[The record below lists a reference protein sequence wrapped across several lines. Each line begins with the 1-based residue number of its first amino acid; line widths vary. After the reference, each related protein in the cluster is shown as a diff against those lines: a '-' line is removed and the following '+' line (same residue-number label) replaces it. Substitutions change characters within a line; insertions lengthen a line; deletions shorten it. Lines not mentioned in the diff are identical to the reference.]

1 VVLLDLPDLTASR
14 GLSSSPATSR
24 TPSDRSAK
32 LMPPF
37 FSTRSHIATN
47 SKVTSI
53 RKAVVMSTHAH
64 RLQKIRAH
72 VRDAYSELRALP
84 AEDRQAFESEL
95 ARLDDVVV
103 HAGAVLEAADSRHV
117 SERAFAAIQSAA
129 IEISNDPRG
138 ALQAP
143 DAHADALIDAVAL
156 LPPTPNGVE
165 QQVMAGAQ
173 DFQKWAADRL
183 DGLRREV
190 DTEAERLRRLGS
202 EVEQC
207 SSRLEQHADRQAA
220 ADRKL
225 ADAEKTIAR
234 QARALD
240 EEAARQREAFAESER
255 GRTTQ
260 FQALLDAFRAE
271 LARAQQEAVDEI
283 DVRVAEI
290 RRMEQ
295 ETADVVGAIGLEAT
309 AEVYRRQ
316 GRRQQRAAEILR
328 GLAVLAC
335 LGSVAIWLGG
345 AAATNLTAES
355 LLAGL
360 FASLL
365 LAGLA
370 AYLARQSGRH
380 RAREEHAAAVQLELA
395 AFGPFI
401 EPLSPERREEE
412 RVIMARKLFPAPKAD
427 APPASPTLRRGQE
440 TNAHSESNHV
450 PKRWSL
456 PARPLPGLHGH
467 RSRTA
472 PD

>member
-1 VVLLDLPDLTASR
+1 M
-14 GLSSSPATSR
+14 ATY
-24 TPSDRSAK
+24 A
-32 LMPPF
+32 
-37 FSTRSHIATN
+37 N
-47 SKVTSI
+47 
-53 RKAVVMSTHAH
+53 
-64 RLQKIRAH
+64 RLEKIRAH
-72 VRDAYSELRALP
+72 VQDAYSELHDLP

-103 HAGAVLEAADSRHV
+103 YAGAVLEAADSRHV
-117 SERAFAAIQSAA
+117 SARVFAAIQSAA
-129 IEISNDPRG
+129 SEIANDPRG
-138 ALQAP
+138 ALEAH
-143 DAHADALIDAVAL
+143 DVHADALIDAVAL
-156 LPPTPNGVE
+156 LPPAPNGVE
-165 QQVMAGAQ
+165 RQGMAGAE
-173 DFQKWAADRL
+173 DSQKWAAERL

-190 DTEAERLRRLGS
+190 ATEAERLRRLSS

-207 SSRLEQHADRQAA
+207 SSRLEQHVERQAA
-220 ADRKL
+220 ADGKL

-240 EEAARQREAFAESER
+240 EQLARQREAFAESER
-255 GRTTQ
+255 GRTRR

-271 LARAQQEAVDEI
+271 LARAQQEAVDESEA
-283 DVRVAEI
+283 RVAEI

-316 GRRQQRAAEILR
+316 GHRQRRAAEILR

-335 LGSVAIWLGG
+335 LGAVAIWLGG
-345 AAATNLTAES
+345 AAATDPTAES

-380 RAREEHAAAVQLELA
+380 RAREEHAAALQFELA

-412 RVIMARKLFPAPKAD
+412 RVIMARKLFPAPEAD
-427 APPASPTLRRGQE
+427 APPASLALPRGQE
-440 TNAHSESNHV
+440 MTAHGESNHV
-450 PKRWSL
+450 PRRWSL
-456 PARPLPGLHGH
+456 GSAPRSAPAEAAL
-467 RSRTA
+467 A
-472 PD
+472 PVATDAGTNGS